1 MTFWLLQV
9 DTVAL
14 PELLSEVNPSMVTLL
29 KTNLVPDELYIIG
42 SKLYVCVVLQPQSKF
57 VGFFVSCEYEYETPS
72 MVAMPEGLLCSDV
85 GMFDMLK
92 NIGTTATK
100 FIVFV
105 ALRPA

>member
-1 MTFWLLQV
+1 MLWLLHV
-9 DTVAL
+9 ETVAV
-14 PELLSEVNPSMVTLL
+14 PESLVELKPSILTLS
-29 KTNLVPDELYIIG
+29 KTNLVPDELYITG

-72 MVAMPEGLLCSDV
+72 IVAMPEGLLCKDG

-92 NIGTTATK
+92 NTGTTATK